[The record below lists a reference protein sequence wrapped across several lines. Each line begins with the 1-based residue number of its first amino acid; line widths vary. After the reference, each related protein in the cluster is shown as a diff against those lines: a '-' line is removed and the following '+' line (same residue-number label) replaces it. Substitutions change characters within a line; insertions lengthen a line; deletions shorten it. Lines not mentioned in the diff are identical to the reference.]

1 MCNWNQPEFTPVII
15 AIETPDG
22 QEVASQTYTPTVNIG
37 HNTANK
43 FTGVIQQTFEFDI
56 PETGDYVIAFYT
68 DATRNADFV
77 LGQVS
82 ILPKEFFAAGIKA
95 QSSIHHESDAVY
107 DLYGRLV
114 RRSTSGRL
122 KDEKG
127 QLKRGVYIIGG
138 HKTII
143 R

>member
-1 MCNWNQPEFTPVII
+1 MIY
-15 AIETPDG
+15 IETPDG

-37 HNTANK
+37 NNTANK
-43 FTGVIQQTFEFDI
+43 FTGVIQQTFEFNI